1 MPIFALL
8 LLCPHRIIATYQ
20 LNHAIQLAPTI
31 EWDISGLASL
41 AVQTHALLLDLAAT
55 YFTLRTACCRSTV
68 QCPLLEKFTSL
79 PVVDQQR
86 PLSAVSLQSMVLAGV
101 ISSVSR
107 GVLSRIR
114 VPVNLQQSGGQV
126 VAAAGSFSIWRSFAK
141 GTYLD
146 KGDVTER
153 VLNVVK
159 HFEKVDENKVSSP
172 HYWVATPRSPDHQ
185 TPTVWPKS
193 SSN

>member
-1 MPIFALL
+1 
-8 LLCPHRIIATYQ
+8 
-20 LNHAIQLAPTI
+20 
-31 EWDISGLASL
+31 
-41 AVQTHALLLDLAAT
+41 
-55 YFTLRTACCRSTV
+55 
-68 QCPLLEKFTSL
+68 
-79 PVVDQQR
+79 
-86 PLSAVSLQSMVLAGV
+86 MVLAGV

-159 HFEKVDENKVSSP
+159 HFEKVDENKVNPNVNFQRDLGLDSLDT
-172 HYWVATPRSPDHQ
+172 VEVVMAFEEEFGVEIPDAEAEKILSTNEAIEYIASHPQ
-185 TPTVWPKS
+185 AK
-193 SSN
+193 